1 MNKEDVYIP
10 GMTNPDD
17 AMMHGYKWS
26 EEAKARVRAARKA
39 GRTVEEMFGK
49 NWKKAGKAG
58 NKMVKQTGKSF
69 NSAKKKVRILT
80 RNAEKSV
87 NRSANKIANKTI
99 YKSKINKLQKTKRRV
114 DKRMNGV
121 ISSNKKVSKSS
132 ASAYNKRVAKSQ
144 ISMAKDNKKLYN
156 KLLKKN
162 KNHSTSQIVKDGAKH
177 LLKKADKDT
186 GKLLKKVDKGVTNL
200 INERA
205 YNKDRAVT
213 TKKEK
218 KQIMNG
224 LRKASKTANKVR
236 NTTYKKE
243 VTKNGNTG
251 VDGFKKKI
259 LNKKAYNKTES
270 QAVSKAEKARN
281 ATLRKGQKK
290 AVESVNN
297 ANKYKSTGDFIN
309 KQKKKLVDKAVT
321 AVAAHNVD
329 KNTKKNGGS
338 VSSSTKSKAPETR
351 KVGNTT
357 YTFKEVDSKDRK
369 AQAARK
375 RSATLARKSQ
385 IADEKKRIKKRFG
398 IKQSAT
404 DDVYIPG
411 LTGSSDAYL
420 Q

>member
-17 AMMHGYKWS
+17 AMMHGHKWS
-26 EEAKARVRAARKA
+26 EEAKARVREARKA

-49 NWKKAGKAG
+49 NWKKAGKAINKSA
-58 NKMVKQTGKSF
+58 NKMANKSIYKKSIA
-69 NSAKKKVRILT
+69 SANKKVRILK
-80 RNAEKSV
+80 RNAATANSKIRKMAKSSKITPKQV
-87 NRSANKIANKTI
+87 QQIRVANKKRLASAKRNLI
-99 YKSKINKLQKTKRRV
+99 KSKKHTTGR
-114 DKRMNGV
+114 
-121 ISSNKKVSKSS
+121 
-132 ASAYNKRVAKSQ
+132 
-144 ISMAKDNKKLYN
+144 
-156 KLLKKN
+156 
-162 KNHSTSQIVKDGAKH
+162 IVKDGAKH
-177 LLKKADKDT
+177 LLKKA
-186 GKLLKKVDKGVTNL
+186 DKGVTNL

-236 NTTYKKE
+236 NATYKKE

-251 VDGFKKKI
+251 VDGFKKKM

-270 QAVSKAEKARN
+270 KATSKAEKARN
-281 ATLRKGQKK
+281 EALRKGQKE

-309 KQKKKLVDKAVT
+309 KQKKKLVNKAVT

-329 KNTKKNGGS
+329 RNTKNHGGS
-338 VSSSTKSKAPETR
+338 VESKTKSKKPTTVKYKNA
-351 KVGNTT
+351 T
-357 YTFKEVDSKDRK
+357 YTFKEAGSSE
-369 AQAARK
+369 AEAAAK
-375 RSATLARKSQ
+375 RSSKLARDSQ

-420 Q
+420 K

>member
-1 MNKEDVYIP
+1 MDNPLNKEDVYIP

-17 AMMHGYKWS
+17 AMMHGHKWS

-49 NWKKAGKAG
+49 NWKKAGKAINKSA
-58 NKMVKQTGKSF
+58 NKMANKSIYKKSIASG
-69 NSAKKKVRILT
+69 NKKVRILKRKT
-80 RNAEKSV
+80 AVANSKIRKMAKSSKISPKQV
-87 NRSANKIANKTI
+87 QQIRVANKKRLASAKRSLT
-99 YKSKINKLQKTKRRV
+99 KSKKHTTGR
-114 DKRMNGV
+114 
-121 ISSNKKVSKSS
+121 
-132 ASAYNKRVAKSQ
+132 
-144 ISMAKDNKKLYN
+144 
-156 KLLKKN
+156 
-162 KNHSTSQIVKDGAKH
+162 IVKDGAKH
-177 LLKKADKDT
+177 LLKKA
-186 GKLLKKVDKGVTNL
+186 DKGVTNL

-236 NTTYKKE
+236 NATYKKE

-251 VDGFKKKI
+251 VDGFKKKM

-270 QAVSKAEKARN
+270 KATSKAEKARN
-281 ATLRKGQKK
+281 ATLRKGQKE

-309 KQKKKLVDKAVT
+309 KQKKKLVNKAVT

-329 KNTKKNGGS
+329 KNAKKNGGS
-338 VSSSTKSKAPETR
+338 VSSKTYSEKPTTVKE
-351 KVGNTT
+351 GNTT
-357 YTFKEVDSKDRK
+357 TTYRFVDRK
-369 AQAARK
+369 AEAARK
-375 RSATLARKSQ
+375 KSAKLARKSQ

-420 Q
+420 K

>member
-1 MNKEDVYIP
+1 MAKSSKITPKQVQQIRVANKKRL
-10 GMTNPDD
+10 
-17 AMMHGYKWS
+17 A
-26 EEAKARVRAARKA
+26 
-39 GRTVEEMFGK
+39 
-49 NWKKAGKAG
+49 
-58 NKMVKQTGKSF
+58 
-69 NSAKKKVRILT
+69 SAKRSLT
-80 RNAEKSV
+80 
-87 NRSANKIANKTI
+87 
-99 YKSKINKLQKTKRRV
+99 KSKKHTT
-114 DKRMNGV
+114 G
-121 ISSNKKVSKSS
+121 
-132 ASAYNKRVAKSQ
+132 
-144 ISMAKDNKKLYN
+144 
-156 KLLKKN
+156 
-162 KNHSTSQIVKDGAKH
+162 QIVKDGAKH
-177 LLKKADKDT
+177 LLKKA
-186 GKLLKKVDKGVTNL
+186 DKGVTNL

-251 VDGFKKKI
+251 VDGFKKKV

-270 QAVSKAEKARN
+270 KAVSKAEKARN
-281 ATLRKGQKK
+281 EALRKGQKK

-297 ANKYKSTGDFIN
+297 ANKYKNTGDFIN
-309 KQKKKLVDKAVT
+309 KQKKKLVNKAVT

-329 KNTKKNGGS
+329 KNIKKNGGS
-338 VSSSTKSKAPETR
+338 ASSSTKSKAPETR
-351 KVGNTT
+351 KIGNTT

-369 AQAARK
+369 AEAARK
-375 RSATLARKSQ
+375 KSAKLARKSQ

-404 DDVYIPG
+404 DNVYIPG

>member
-26 EEAKARVRAARKA
+26 EEAKERVRAARKA

-49 NWKKAGKAG
+49 NWKKAGKAINKSA
-58 NKMVKQTGKSF
+58 NKMANNSIYKKSIA
-69 NSAKKKVRILT
+69 NGNKKVRILKRKT
-80 RNAEKSV
+80 AVANSKIRKMAKSSKISPKQV
-87 NRSANKIANKTI
+87 QQIRVANKKRLASAKRSLT
-99 YKSKINKLQKTKRRV
+99 KSKKHT
-114 DKRMNGV
+114 
-121 ISSNKKVSKSS
+121 
-132 ASAYNKRVAKSQ
+132 
-144 ISMAKDNKKLYN
+144 
-156 KLLKKN
+156 
-162 KNHSTSQIVKDGAKH
+162 TSQIVKDGAKH
-177 LLKKADKDT
+177 LLTKA
-186 GKLLKKVDKGVTNL
+186 DKGVTNL

-224 LRKASKTANKVR
+224 LRKASKAANKVR
-236 NTTYKKE
+236 DTTYKKE

-251 VDGFKKKI
+251 VDGFKKKV

-270 QAVSKAEKARN
+270 KAVSKAEKARN

-338 VSSSTKSKAPETR
+338 DNSSTKSKAPVTR
-351 KVGNTT
+351 KIGNTT
-357 YTFKEVDSKDRK
+357 YTFKEVDSKEIK
-369 AQAARK
+369 AEAARK
-375 RSATLARKSQ
+375 KSAKLARKSQ

-404 DDVYIPG
+404 DNVYIPG

-420 Q
+420 H